1 MNWFQEKRL
10 DAIDFHLHQYGRI
23 GRKEL
28 MLAFGISRPK
38 ASADLAAFAKLYPDA
53 MVYNTTMK
61 CYVAQVDYAHRRELK
76 TMTLGDGST
85 TLIFTVT

>member
-1 MNWFQEKRL
+1 MNWFQERRL

-28 MLAFGISRPK
+28 MLSFGISRPK

-53 MVYNTTMK
+53 MAYDATRK
-61 CYVAQVDYAHRRELK
+61 CYVAAEGYMYRRQL
-76 TMTLGDGST
+76 TIRTLDGVSA
-85 TLIFTVT
+85 LMFIVT